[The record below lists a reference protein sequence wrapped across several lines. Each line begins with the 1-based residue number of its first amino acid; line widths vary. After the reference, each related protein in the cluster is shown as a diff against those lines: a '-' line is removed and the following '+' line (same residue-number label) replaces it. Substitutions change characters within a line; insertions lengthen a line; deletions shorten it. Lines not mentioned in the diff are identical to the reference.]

1 MEKKEL
7 YTVKDKLQINSYIK
21 LYFRESDNKNEN
33 SVIINNKYF
42 CFGSDITLKSSIKK
56 DDIEDLIPILNDVF
70 KLYLEKEP
78 ISVIPVDKE
87 RYIIRIENENK
98 SEIMSI
104 TIENCNC
111 IFNVGES
118 IDQYLFKVKNIY
130 KGQRNIYFRGQSFSH
145 LWLPSLY
152 RNREWIEN
160 EKNLNLRVMSR
171 HVSEFF
177 DCNTTIEKLIK
188 LKHYNMPSRLLD
200 IVASPL
206 MALYF
211 ACVSAKQNNED
222 AMVAVI
228 FSDPKKEKFSLNSDT
243 VTMLSNLSN
252 IDLSSVLKSNIA
264 HREKNLTSQL
274 GYACQKEQKTDMYW
288 SNIKIEDLDNCIV
301 VNPEMNNPRII
312 QQQGLFVLCG
322 FSFDNENSL
331 PTSYFDLFRNI
342 EQKRIYFR
350 FSKDKIDELLIDLD
364 SFGIND
370 SSVYFD
376 LEKTINYEKN
386 RILENS

>member
-1 MEKKEL
+1 MENKHFYSL
-7 YTVKDKLQINSYIK
+7 KDKLIINGYLEFFFKKKESSDSIFIDDGTIYTLYENEGEKKSAVPISKNDALSILSLLNCVFKEDPPSVFLFENTRYLAKIDNKKHIILIMEENCVIQKINSIAEYIQK
-21 LYFRESDNKNEN
+21 F
-33 SVIINNKYF
+33 
-42 CFGSDITLKSSIKK
+42 KS
-56 DDIEDLIPILNDVF
+56 
-70 KLYLEKEP
+70 
-78 ISVIPVDKE
+78 
-87 RYIIRIENENK
+87 
-98 SEIMSI
+98 
-104 TIENCNC
+104 
-111 IFNVGES
+111 
-118 IDQYLFKVKNIY
+118 IY
-130 KGQRNIYFRGQSFSH
+130 KGERKIYFRGQSFSH

-160 EKNLNLRVMSR
+160 EKDLNLKVMSR
-171 HVSEFF
+171 HVADFY
-177 DCNTTIEKLIK
+177 DCDTTIEKLIK

-252 IDLSSVLKSNIA
+252 IDLSSVLKSDIA
-264 HREKNLTSQL
+264 HREKSLTSQL

-301 VNPEMNNPRII
+301 VNPELNNTRII
-312 QQQGLFVLCG
+312 QQQGLFILCG
-322 FSFDNENSL
+322 FSFDKDHSL
-331 PTSYFDLFRNI
+331 PYSYFDFFRNI
-342 EQKRIYFR
+342 EQKRIYYR
-350 FSKDKIDELLIDLD
+350 FPNKKIDSLLADLD

>member
-1 MEKKEL
+1 MGSKRFYSL
-7 YTVKDKLQINSYIK
+7 KDKLIINGYIELFFKKKGSSDSIFIDDGTIYTLYENEREKKSAVPISKNDALSILSLLNIIFKEDPPSVFLFENTRYLAKIDNKKHIILIMEENCEIQKINSIEKYIQK
-21 LYFRESDNKNEN
+21 F
-33 SVIINNKYF
+33 
-42 CFGSDITLKSSIKK
+42 KS
-56 DDIEDLIPILNDVF
+56 
-70 KLYLEKEP
+70 
-78 ISVIPVDKE
+78 
-87 RYIIRIENENK
+87 
-98 SEIMSI
+98 
-104 TIENCNC
+104 
-111 IFNVGES
+111 
-118 IDQYLFKVKNIY
+118 IY
-130 KGQRNIYFRGQSFSH
+130 KGERKIYFRGQSFSH

-160 EKNLNLRVMSR
+160 EKDLNLKVMSR
-171 HVSEFF
+171 HVSEFY

-252 IDLSSVLKSNIA
+252 IDLSSVLKSDIT
-264 HREKNLTSQL
+264 HRENNLTSQL
-274 GYACQKEQKTDMYW
+274 GYACQKEQRTDMYW

-301 VNPEMNNPRII
+301 VNPELNNTRII
-312 QQQGLFVLCG
+312 QQQGLFILCG

-331 PTSYFDLFRNI
+331 PASYFDLFRNI
-342 EQKRIYFR
+342 EQKRIYYR
-350 FSKDKIDELLIDLD
+350 FPNKKIDSLLADLD

-376 LEKTINYEKN
+376 LEKTIEFEKKK
-386 RILENS
+386 ILKIINGGK

>member
-1 MEKKEL
+1 MENKHFYSL
-7 YTVKDKLQINSYIK
+7 KDKLIINGYLEFFFKKKESSDSIFIDDGTIYTLYENEGKKKSAVPISKNDALSILSLLNCVFKEDPPSVFLFENTRYLAKIDNKKHIILIWEENCEIQKINSIEKYIQK
-21 LYFRESDNKNEN
+21 F
-33 SVIINNKYF
+33 
-42 CFGSDITLKSSIKK
+42 KS
-56 DDIEDLIPILNDVF
+56 
-70 KLYLEKEP
+70 
-78 ISVIPVDKE
+78 
-87 RYIIRIENENK
+87 
-98 SEIMSI
+98 
-104 TIENCNC
+104 
-111 IFNVGES
+111 
-118 IDQYLFKVKNIY
+118 IY

-177 DCNTTIEKLIK
+177 DCNTTIERLIK

-252 IDLSSVLKSNIA
+252 IDLSSVLKSDIA
-264 HREKNLTSQL
+264 HRENNLTSQL

-301 VNPEMNNPRII
+301 VNPELNNTRII
-312 QQQGLFVLCG
+312 QQQGLFILCG

-331 PTSYFDLFRNI
+331 PASYFDLFRNI
-342 EQKRIYFR
+342 EQKRIYYR
-350 FSKDKIDELLIDLD
+350 FPNKKIDSLLADLD

-376 LEKTINYEKN
+376 LEKTIEFVKKK
-386 RILENS
+386 ILKIINGGK